1 MVKLYSVT
9 PYSLSNSSNLEQ
21 YLKED
26 KANDKTIDKS
36 KASSMLTSI
45 QKKMRNINIFPCKVQ
60 FTLKIVR
67 FSITIYEIHYVMLS
81 AAINFVK
88 MR

>member
-26 KANDKTIDKS
+26 KANEKTIDKS

-45 QKKMRNINIFPCKVQ
+45 QKKNAK
-60 FTLKIVR
+60 
-67 FSITIYEIHYVMLS
+67 Y
-81 AAINFVK
+81 
-88 MR
+88 